1 MEQNLEIV
9 KVFNHAEFGNVR
21 VIGDVENPRFCLADV
36 CKVLELQAAAVMRRL
51 DKGVT
56 SSHPLQTAGGIQ
68 QVTFINEDGLYDVI
82 LDSRK
87 PAAKKFRKWLTS
99 EVIPSIRKTG
109 FYATQE
115 KIEEIVRNPDLFI
128 EQLMSAYKRVKSERD
143 VALAQ
148 VASLKPK
155 ADYCESILQSKG
167 GVPITIIA
175 KDYGQSAAAFNQLL
189 AKYKIQYRCGNA
201 WVIKEPYSKLGY
213 TESETLILKN
223 GLAVVH
229 TKWTQKGRM
238 HLYNELKRHGILP
251 TCERDNPMAVLL

>member
-155 ADYCESILQSKG
+155 ADYCDLILQSKEALP
-167 GVPITIIA
+167 VTVIA
-175 KDYGQSAAAFNQLL
+175 KDYGMSAKAFNNLLHEMNIQFKSGKTWVLYQLY
-189 AKYKIQYRCGNA
+189 AG
-201 WVIKEPYSKLGY
+201 LGY
-213 TESETLILKN
+213 VKSVTTVAGN
-223 GLAVVH
+223 GFVA
-229 TKWTQKGRM
+229 TINYWTQKGRM
-238 HLYNELKRHGILP
+238 FLYNILKKANILP
-251 TCERDNPMAVLL
+251 LIEREAPMKNLL